1 MSFDASDLRA
11 LGREMG
17 EVHRKAAPQLGS
29 TVSKAALNIKNQ
41 LRREARGSD
50 HFGQIASTIDYDR
63 KTSGGVIEAEIG
75 PNKDVGGSASLAGI
89 AYFGTSRPGGGTLP
103 DPVGAL
109 EAEAPRLE
117 QSISDILGKSF
128 G

>member
-41 LRREARGSD
+41 MTREARGST
-50 HFGQIASTIDYDR
+50 HFGQIARTINYDIER
-63 KTSGGVIEAEIG
+63 SAGSVEAEIG

-128 G
+128 R